1 MTRQEPTMTQTVRYT
16 QPTQAELDTIMAEAR
31 QLRSDMIAAAFRGL
45 GVRIRGLFAAGKP
58 AHA

>member
-1 MTRQEPTMTQTVRYT
+1 MTQTVRYT